1 MGFAQWSDHLPIFY
15 FLQSTLESEIQ
26 TQDQEITQQKSKI
39 DQKANTVSLKIIL
52 KLITFGGATPDY
64 VPIFYLFQIT
74 LEEKFSKCVQTT
86 TFNTKVKDLQENI
99 VSLQFYELMSMV

>member
-39 DQKANTVSLKIIL
+39 DQKANTVIEQKQ
-52 KLITFGGATPDY
+52 KVTM
-64 VPIFYLFQIT
+64 
-74 LEEKFSKCVQTT
+74 LEQ
-86 TFNTKVKDLQENI
+86 DI